1 MITPPTSDE
10 PHTYQCIS
18 YTAEAFI
25 DVSLR
30 YGVEA
35 VPRMREALN
44 ATVEL
49 VLATQ
54 AASGELLPG
63 GTSGEVQRSP
73 RAASLLQWWF
83 ANGRADPRVAD
94 ALHRYVSWLGTAV
107 GEARSGLN

>member
-44 ATVEL
+44 APAAVGDEGMML
-49 VLATQ
+49 WGGSAEKPQ
-54 AASGELLPG
+54 AAE
-63 GTSGEVQRSP
+63 EEEE
-73 RAASLLQWWF
+73 
-83 ANGRADPRVAD
+83 D
-94 ALHRYVSWLGTAV
+94 
-107 GEARSGLN
+107 